1 MVGRPEAIGRRKMF
15 RTVALSGIVAAT
27 GVATVK
33 LVAADEPARTDKR
46 RPRYRADSAE
56 VKEFYRVNRYP
67 AT

>member
-1 MVGRPEAIGRRKMF
+1 MDKRPEAIGRRRVF
-15 RTVALSGIVAAT
+15 SAAALSGIVAAA
-27 GVATVK
+27 GVASVK

-56 VKEFYRVNRYP
+56 VKNFYRVNRYP